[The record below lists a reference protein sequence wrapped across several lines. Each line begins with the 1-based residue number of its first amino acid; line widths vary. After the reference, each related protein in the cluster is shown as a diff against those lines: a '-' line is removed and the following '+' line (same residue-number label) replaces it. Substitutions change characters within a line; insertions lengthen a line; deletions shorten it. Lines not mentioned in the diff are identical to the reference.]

1 MNLYVT
7 VTACY
12 IILQESFSILHIV
25 LRCLLP
31 NYKIKFINYIYML
44 MKENFTTNF
53 YNTDCAKR
61 ILMGF
66 KLSDS

>member
-7 VTACY
+7 ITVCY
-12 IILQESFSILHIV
+12 IIFQESFSINHIV
-25 LRCLLP
+25 FRCLLP
-31 NYKIKFINYIYML
+31 NYESKFNNYIYML